1 MYVHTNYRN
10 TDITDES
17 LPSSAMRGQSNVP
30 SYAPSPLTF
39 YRCSPTRSYCWIIS
53 VSMYVCVY
61 ENLTRLSVLW
71 HSFPAV
77 CDCGIIITPKLK
89 NPTWHTW
96 ILSAFRVSDYCKSK
110 FKTGVVLVG
119 VFEYSVLNGE
129 TQTPDVEAKLAHTE
143 TAQPVRFLKA
153 QIECKLSALL

>member
-1 MYVHTNYRN
+1 
-10 TDITDES
+10 
-17 LPSSAMRGQSNVP
+17 
-30 SYAPSPLTF
+30 
-39 YRCSPTRSYCWIIS
+39 
-53 VSMYVCVY
+53 MYVCVY